1 MKHFQIRVMCSINPD
16 KTAQELDRAVKLLK
30 GKREYV
36 LDQPSCWDSWYFPEK
51 NEMYVS
57 LYLSRPND
65 VWNPWPI

>member
-30 GKREYV
+30 GKRENV
-36 LDQPSCWDSWYFPEK
+36 LDEPSCWDSWYFPNNK
-51 NEMYVS
+51 DMYVR
-57 LYLSRPND
+57 LFLSRPDD